1 MSKLTAVVVEVA
13 NGRARAGDFAWIRGP
28 LSTAPEVIDVRC
40 IRPGVPREL
49 WRARLPRASLRV
61 AQRPDRRAFVS
72 SVLAREFGPLVETL
86 TEIFAR
92 VDPLALVERGAPR
105 GEYRFEAETIL
116 LGMTTRT
123 VAALTRLIARE
134 CNTWFGGDPHGSFPR
149 DRELARA
156 PVRKLH
162 QRPSSVLMSPRAGV
176 EPRQED
182 QT

>member
-1 MSKLTAVVVEVA
+1 MSRRTAVVVVVA

-28 LSTAPEVIDVRC
+28 LATAPEVVEVRC

-49 WRARLPRASLRV
+49 WRAQLPRSSLRV
-61 AQRPDRRAFVS
+61 AQPADRRAFVT

-86 TEIFAR
+86 TESFAR
-92 VDPLALVERGAPR
+92 IDPLALVERGAPR
-105 GEYRFEAETIL
+105 NEYRPEVETIL

-123 VAALTRLIARE
+123 VTALTRLIARE

-156 PVRKLH
+156 LVRALH
-162 QRPSSVLMSPRAGV
+162 HRPSPHRVRPRADV
-176 EPRQED
+176 DPPRED
-182 QT
+182 QS